1 MAPRSASME
10 SRFIQ
15 PEQTGYLA
23 DVEQAPYEL
32 RQRYNQSRHP
42 DNGGMQLQRTSLA
55 GYEDGG
61 MMYYDNQSQGTTSRR
76 ALQQRQ
82 RSNTSDHDT
91 ARVGQY
97 EFANGTACDQRG
109 PPSRAPLQRYTD
121 DQYSRALPSRDTT
134 RYPLQPRGPTPAK
147 AGNRASGT
155 AISPFF
161 NHVTH
166 APPPEA
172 TGIPTTR
179 GSMMSGISN
188 FHGAPNRIGTSPDS
202 RANRT
207 FVVES
212 ATQQSQPSPFMRPA
226 LPSRFQQYQYA
237 PLSRSLD
244 LPFRQSTAAPPTPR
258 HRPAAAGP
266 ISYQPATNR
275 SAVTGTSRSRITLP
289 PSTARTH
296 DYELTSVP
304 GLRGSRND
312 GAYTQRGPGYAD
324 SRALFSAAGRR
335 SVRR

>member
-1 MAPRSASME
+1 MAPRSDRMD
-10 SRFIQ
+10 SRFTK
-15 PEQTGYLA
+15 PEETGYLA
-23 DVEQAPYEL
+23 DISQAPYGL
-32 RQRYNQSRHP
+32 PQRHDEPRHP
-42 DNGGMQLQRTSLA
+42 DDGGMQLQRTGFA
-55 GYEDGG
+55 AYEDDG
-61 MMYYDNQSQGTTSRR
+61 MMHYDNQPQGTTRR
-76 ALQQRQ
+76 ALQPRQ
-82 RSNTSDHDT
+82 SSDAFDHDS

-97 EFANGTACDQRG
+97 EFSNGTACDQRG
-109 PPSRAPLQRYTD
+109 LPSRALLQRYTD
-121 DQYSRALPSRDTT
+121 DQYSRPLPSRDMT

-161 NHVTH
+161 NYATH
-166 APPPEA
+166 ALPPEA
-172 TGIPTTR
+172 TGIPPTR

-188 FHGAPNRIGTSPDS
+188 FHGAPNRIETSPDS
-202 RANRT
+202 RANRP
-207 FVVES
+207 FVVDS

-237 PLSRSLD
+237 PLSRSFD

-258 HRPAAAGP
+258 HRPAAAGRT
-266 ISYQPATNR
+266 SYQPATNR
-275 SAVTGTSRSRITLP
+275 SAATGTSRNRITLP

-304 GLRGSRND
+304 GLRGSRNE

-324 SRALFSAAGRR
+324 SRALLSAAGRR